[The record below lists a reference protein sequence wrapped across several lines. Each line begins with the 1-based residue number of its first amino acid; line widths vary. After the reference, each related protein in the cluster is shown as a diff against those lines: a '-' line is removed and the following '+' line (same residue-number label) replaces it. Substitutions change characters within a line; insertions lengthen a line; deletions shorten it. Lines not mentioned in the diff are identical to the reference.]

1 MRKYSGIISGV
12 DFTPV
17 AVETSGV
24 WGNQAQNLITEIGRR
39 ISEVTHNPR
48 STMFLR
54 QRIFVAVQRGN
65 AWCVLGTFPRSDLCK
80 QSL

>member
-1 MRKYSGIISGV
+1 MRKYSDIISGV

-24 WGNQAQNLITEIGRR
+24 WDNQAPDLITEIGRR
-39 ISEVTHNPR
+39 ISEVTHDHDPR

-54 QRIFVAVQRGN
+54 Q
-65 AWCVLGTFPRSDLCK
+65 
-80 QSL
+80 